1 MNEILA
7 LFDTQ
12 SLKLN
17 NFLWV
22 CLFLGKNLSNFV
34 PTAWKH
40 HNPYCHNF
48 HYPSKYHATI
58 VTTFKSL
65 EIILWSPKYPVQ
77 WKLRDFLKGS
87 TLLYPGCLA
96 GGTVQIWVWAPSEKV
111 SSLRTCKVFDL
122 LVIIIFTKRSSVPKG
137 MSAHLGIF
145 YYRLFFLRSIAH
157 FFTQIYMNC
166 LFSL

>member
-1 MNEILA
+1 MNW
-7 LFDTQ
+7 DVWM
-12 SLKLN
+12 SD
-17 NFLWV
+17 NFLV
-22 CLFLGKNLSNFV
+22 NFCYVLMLIKFIDTLLLQVSCQYTQRCVFQFLFQGI
-34 PTAWKH
+34 H
-40 HNPYCHNF
+40 YCHS
-48 HYPSKYHATI
+48 SKSTGKETVKTHLCA
-58 VTTFKSL
+58 
-65 EIILWSPKYPVQ
+65 VQ

-111 SSLRTCKVFDL
+111 ASLRTCKVFDL

-166 LFSL
+166 FVSS